1 MSDTPPRWWP
11 VARWVFVVLLFGLLL
26 LVGCARGEGSTGSTG
41 SDGFAD
47 GDERGEFTSTRYGNL
62 QALYVD
68 VPGGQTVLCV
78 VLEGWDGSGITCD
91 WAKDYMAEDGYDV

>member
-1 MSDTPPRWWP
+1 MRLFKKEIILTILIVLVWSLILTACSSDD
-11 VARWVFVVLLFGLLL
+11 GS
-26 LVGCARGEGSTGSTG
+26 STGST
-41 SDGFAD
+41 SDDGFAD
-47 GDERGEFTSTRYGNL
+47 GDDKGEFTSTRYGNL

-91 WAKDYMAEDGYDV
+91 WANDYIGEDGYDV